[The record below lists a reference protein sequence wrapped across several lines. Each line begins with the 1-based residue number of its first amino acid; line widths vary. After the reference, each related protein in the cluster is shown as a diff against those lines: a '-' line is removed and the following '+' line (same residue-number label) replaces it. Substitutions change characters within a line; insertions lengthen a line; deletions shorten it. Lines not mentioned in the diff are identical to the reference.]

1 MSLPSGPTRRATGGD
16 RRPGSL
22 SDGWVTV
29 LAAIAMAIGLAG
41 TIVPVLPG
49 LTVVWAA
56 ALIYGL
62 VVGFGVGGA
71 AVMAALTALLIVSF
85 GTGLLIPKRLADGAD
100 VGRWSQL
107 IALVG
112 AVVGFFV
119 VPVVGL
125 VLGALIGLF
134 LAEYANHRTA
144 PAAWAATVAVAKGFG
159 LSALVDLALGVVM
172 ITLWG
177 MWALTVLW

>member
-1 MSLPSGPTRRATGGD
+1 M
-16 RRPGSL
+16 
-22 SDGWVTV
+22 SDGWATV
-29 LAAIAMAIGLAG
+29 LVAVVMVVGLAG

-49 LTVVWAA
+49 LAVVWGAT
-56 ALIYGL
+56 LVYGL
-62 VVGFGVGGA
+62 LVGFDVVGASIV
-71 AVMAALTALLIVSF
+71 AVSSLLLLASAV
-85 GTGLLIPKRLADGAD
+85 TGFVIPKRSADGAD

-107 IALVG
+107 IALV
-112 AVVGFFV
+112 AAIVGFFV

-144 PAAWAATVAVAKGFG
+144 AAAWTATVAVAKGFG

-177 MWALTVLW
+177 AWALTVLW